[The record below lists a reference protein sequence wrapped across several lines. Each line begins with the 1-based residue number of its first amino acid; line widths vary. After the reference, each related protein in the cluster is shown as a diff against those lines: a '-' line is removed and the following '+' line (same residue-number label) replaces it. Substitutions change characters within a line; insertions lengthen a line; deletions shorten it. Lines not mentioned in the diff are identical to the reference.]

1 MCFYVSKNLS
11 LNKQHLKMKALVL
24 VGKNEPLA
32 YQDVKIPQ
40 ITEGAVLVK
49 LKAAALN
56 HRDVWIQKGLYA
68 GLKFPTI
75 LGSDGAGELL
85 DGTPVILHP
94 GRGWGDTPRF
104 QSKNYE
110 ILGLPVDGTFAEY
123 TLVPPQYLA
132 PKPAHLT
139 YEQAAALPLAGLTAY
154 RALFT
159 KCQAKAGDK
168 VLISGIGGGVALFAL
183 QYAIAAGCE
192 VWVTSSSEEKIE
204 KAVQLGAKG
213 GFNYKTEG
221 WAKAATAQTG
231 GFDVVIDGA
240 VGAGF
245 AEIVKACAAGARLCF
260 YGGTAGALTGVSPQI
275 IFYKQ
280 LTIMGSTMGSP
291 EEFVKMIKFVKKH
304 KIVPI
309 VDSVYPLAEGNAALT
324 HMDMGQ
330 QFGKIVLSIQ

>member
-1 MCFYVSKNLS
+1 
-11 LNKQHLKMKALVL
+11 MKALVL

-32 YQDVKIPQ
+32 YQDVENPQ
-40 ITEGAVLVK
+40 NTEGSLIVK
-49 LKAAALN
+49 LRAAALN

-68 GLKFPTI
+68 GLKYPTI
-75 LGSDGAGELL
+75 LGSDGAGELP
-85 DGTPVILHP
+85 DGTAVILHP
-94 GRGWGDTPRF
+94 SMNWGENPRF
-104 QSKNYE
+104 QGKKFE
-110 ILGLPVDGTFAEY
+110 ILGLPTDGTFAEY
-123 TLVPPQYLA
+123 IKIPAEYVA

-139 YEQAAALPLAGLTAY
+139 FEEAAALPLAGLTAF

-183 QYAIAAGCE
+183 QFAVAAGCD

-204 KAVQLGAKG
+204 KAMKLGAKG
-213 GFNYKTEG
+213 GFNYKKEA
-221 WAKAATAQTG
+221 WSKDAQAATG

-245 AEIVKACAAGARLCF
+245 SEVVKACAAGARLCF

-291 EEFVKMIKFVKKH
+291 EEFNLMVAFVNQH
-304 KIVPI
+304 HIVPI
-309 VDSVYPLAEGNAALT
+309 VDSIYPLEDGNLALQ
-324 HMDMGQ
+324 HMDSGQ
-330 QFGKIVLSIQ
+330 QFGKIVLSI